1 MTIQIPQGAK
11 TMQLFDMNIDIP
23 EGKTYI
29 DIDDNFLQNKYN
41 QFMQNN
47 QQQNNFN
54 SQEELAL
61 DGKPMSMYQAPQ
73 VSQNEPQEQGVWSKI
88 NKGLEDFNNLIDPKR
103 MISEGLDYL
112 SPRVTSGEEGV
123 RQKIED
129 ATNQISGGLLARN
142 FTSLDNEEQ
151 KEIFQIAYDEI
162 KKLGYEPF
170 LEINNG
176 DYKYIGV
183 DKNGKEVEFTP
194 SFRNTLASTKN
205 ELAFSVAGGY
215 AGSLAKTAGQTIAK
229 KALNYFA
236 PSAIGAGSGAV
247 SDLHSQ
253 SNNTGI
259 EVSHIDYAKR
269 FGSAA
274 AEDALAGAV
283 VGSAIKGIGKTYKSV
298 GDLISSVKTGAQAG
312 KDMIDGM
319 AVKGGNLGNRVIDK
333 ISKTDIPVVGKFTDG
348 GLQNAET
355 IFNNLTKNVEN
366 KKQIDELIAK
376 ENPTYLENGKP
387 TIEILKNIVEQGL
400 NKNNPQFIQDSAK
413 RTSAIL
419 KNISNSLQGVPT
431 TQRREVLLKAAQA
444 YPEIGSFLDDVLKA
458 DKDAS
463 ISFLN
468 MIKGQDEVFK
478 NKTGLNGEFDYKA
491 WQKDNHAYENR
502 INQEYGSAISKLD
515 QLNNG
520 NIVLTSEDL
529 AKLENFK
536 NNNFLEQDVKNNIQS
551 YLDEI
556 KGKEVSAEQIFG
568 LRTAINKQLNT
579 GNKTYNTKQAYGIVK
594 EILDDALIRN
604 ASNKVLAKEILDNAN
619 KNFALKENF
628 KESYLGM
635 MKPQET
641 KEGLTDRLVKGLR
654 NINEDKNLENA
665 FKGMNEQER
674 LANETHVM
682 NSLLEKHRIEGV
694 GYDFKSLAKDLED
707 VNFSSKKIKDAK
719 DVINTYALIYNNN
732 RDLIM
737 TALAS
742 SGKKTNSSI
751 ATTIH
756 GVFDRILIS
765 GIFARLHA
773 LAPFMK
779 SAKEQ
784 ALRNQ
789 ILDAIKLAK
798 TNKEVISN
806 LKNIK
811 IADQEQ
817 SRIFKDALDNYIKV
831 DKEQNKIL
839 KDALIK
845 EGVIKGDNFFM
856 DKADPKDNSLR
867 FIGKN
872 DKEYTINKDVRN
884 EWMKTFNLKNIDD
897 EYIPN
902 IPKEAKIA
910 LKDRE
915 IKLTKGSLLKLIEK
929 DRIKYIPHIK
939 ETLESPQAILK
950 DKDDFIF
957 IKNIDNQTYF
967 TSIGKDY
974 ETHLTIISNSPKKQ
988 NNIRNK
994 IKNAEVVY
1002 YNNARALPTSRASSE
1017 TNQVSFSDK
1026 HSTQAKHKESLEKY
1040 NRNFYLKHYKDF
1052 IDKSENKK
1060 IFFKYNFGDFLD
1072 IKKLEKSLEKYKE
1085 SKPQEIKYKELK
1097 RGYILDDL
1105 LNVDEDVSYAVV
1117 NKDDLKPSLTRSLS
1131 QFRNKHSNSTIS
1143 DIRNSFNE
1151 REHFKE
1157 SSNFD
1162 GIPTITKDGLVIAGN
1177 HRTTAIRDL
1186 KGENLARYI
1195 KQAKRV
1201 YGEDV
1206 FKGFDENKAMIVR
1219 ILDKNDDDTIIRLSK
1234 LSNDGRLSDESE
1246 KLQALGAKYKEKLLK
1261 IENSKIN
1268 TEKELMNFLGSR
1280 DILESKRALLDHLM
1294 PNINDALLSWERRS
1308 GGDTEF
1314 SKILNDNA
1322 LNLLH
1327 LKQALN
1333 KNKVFKD
1340 NGNNF
1345 FSLFK
1350 RAIESINQS
1359 NVYKNNNELYDI
1371 IKKYTEPSLNF
1382 EKEFISSNK
1391 DLQADI
1397 LGFIIK
1403 YNDTLTNPSEAFGNK
1418 IKKAI
1423 EFIYDNDSFSLFNNI
1438 KLSNY
1443 DVLNQMLNINITNSI
1458 KYQELLNKAID
1469 NLSDEK
1475 NIIKKLNE
1483 NIKNKK
1489 SVKQRLD
1496 EKIQDD
1502 KKAREDILKRYD
1514 NFLKENKDN
1523 KLDFLD
1529 KMNLNTIEYNLTRQM
1544 IVNAKE
1550 STNKGVK
1557 KDIPSDLRGKIEKEL
1572 NIQPL
1577 KEFGEN
1583 YTEYYHD
1590 GKGALQKLLIEKQGQ
1605 VAGAFHRKD
1614 LGDIDLVWGEVT
1626 DKIKHKGYG
1635 LAHII
1640 DKHPELDLKLISD
1653 IVDKGKL
1660 NNQNNIRY
1668 RIEYKNYIIG
1678 LSSEYKK
1685 GNKRTFIITAFERY
1699 KG

>member
-1 MTIQIPQGAK
+1 MIIQIPQGAK

-103 MISEGLDYL
+103 MISEGFDYL
-112 SPRVTSGEEGV
+112 SPRVTSGEEGA

-129 ATNQISGGLLARN
+129 ATNQVSGGLLPRI
-142 FTSLDNEEQ
+142 FTSPSNEEQ
-151 KEIFQIAYDEI
+151 KQIFQIAYDEI

-183 DKNGKEVEFTP
+183 DKNGKEVDFTP

-215 AGSLAKTAGQTIAK
+215 AGSLAKTAGQTIGK

-259 EVSHIDYAKR
+259 EASYMDYAKR

-298 GDLISSVKTGAQAG
+298 GDLISSAKTGARAG

-319 AVKGGNLGNRVIDK
+319 AVKGGNLGNRFIDK

-413 RTSAIL
+413 RTSTIL
-419 KNISNSLQGVPT
+419 KNISNSLQGMPT
-431 TQRREVLLKAAQA
+431 THRREVLLKAAQA

-478 NKTGLNGEFDYKA
+478 NKTGLNGEFDVKA
-491 WQKDNHAYENR
+491 WQKDNSSYKKR
-502 INQEYGSAISKLD
+502 INNEYAQAIKSID
-515 QLNNG
+515 ELNNG
-520 NIVLTSEDL
+520 SIRLSKEDL
-529 AKLENFK
+529 AKIEEFK
-536 NNNFLEQDVKNNIQS
+536 NNNFLEQDIKTNIS
-551 YLDEI
+551 SFLEDTI
-556 KGKEVSAEQIFG
+556 DKDLSAEQIFN
-568 LRTAINKQLNT
+568 LRSAINKQLAT
-579 GNKTYNTKQAYGIVK
+579 GNKTYNTKEAYRLVK
-594 EILDDALIRN
+594 DTLDETMIKN
-604 ASNKVLAKEILDNAN
+604 ASDKELAKKILEDAN
-619 KNFALKENF
+619 KNYALKENF
-628 KESYLGM
+628 NNSYLG
-635 MKPQET
+635 KIKDQET
-641 KEGLTDRLVKGLR
+641 PEALAQRIANGAR
-654 NINEDKNLENA
+654 NINEDKDLKRA
-665 FKGMNEQER
+665 FEGMNEVER
-674 LANETHVM
+674 KANEKHAF
-682 NSLLEKHRIEGV
+682 NALLAKHRIEDI
-694 GYDFKSLAKDLED
+694 GYDFKNLAKDMDNVEFVSKDLKYAKEV
-707 VNFSSKKIKDAK
+707 VNVYAKI
-719 DVINTYALIYNNN
+719 YQNNK
-732 RDLIM
+732 DLIM

-751 ATTIH
+751 ATTIQ

-765 GIFARLHA
+765 GVFARIHA
-773 LAPFMK
+773 LVPFMK

-789 ILDAIKLAK
+789 ILDALKLAK

-811 IADQEQ
+811 IADKEQ

-856 DKADPKDNSLR
+856 DKADPSKAKSDYTAKFNVEKWINNVSGILKDEWVVNLKAMAKKHPEMFKNEADVFKVIKEIKDNPTHFFKNYDDEVALIAKPLKDDKVGNIAIKKDS
-867 FIGKN
+867 GKIIH
-872 DKEYTINKDVRN
+872 INKTKGKDLERLNRRN
-884 EWMKTFNLKNIDD
+884 KAMLTGT
-897 EYIPN
+897 PT
-902 IPKEAKIA
+902 PAT
-910 LKDRE
+910 
-915 IKLTKGSLLKLIEK
+915 TKGSTTNVEGDLLQHSFKNSTQTKPKTNLM
-929 DRIKYIPHIK
+929 DDIK
-939 ETLESPQAILK
+939 E
-950 DKDDFIF
+950 
-957 IKNIDNQTYF
+957 
-967 TSIGKDY
+967 
-974 ETHLTIISNSPKKQ
+974 
-988 NNIRNK
+988 
-994 IKNAEVVY
+994 
-1002 YNNARALPTSRASSE
+1002 
-1017 TNQVSFSDK
+1017 
-1026 HSTQAKHKESLEKY
+1026 
-1040 NRNFYLKHYKDF
+1040 
-1052 IDKSENKK
+1052 
-1060 IFFKYNFGDFLD
+1060 
-1072 IKKLEKSLEKYKE
+1072 
-1085 SKPQEIKYKELK
+1085 
-1097 RGYILDDL
+1097 
-1105 LNVDEDVSYAVV
+1105 
-1117 NKDDLKPSLTRSLS
+1117 
-1131 QFRNKHSNSTIS
+1131 
-1143 DIRNSFNE
+1143 
-1151 REHFKE
+1151 
-1157 SSNFD
+1157 
-1162 GIPTITKDGLVIAGN
+1162 
-1177 HRTTAIRDL
+1177 
-1186 KGENLARYI
+1186 
-1195 KQAKRV
+1195 
-1201 YGEDV
+1201 
-1206 FKGFDENKAMIVR
+1206 
-1219 ILDKNDDDTIIRLSK
+1219 
-1234 LSNDGRLSDESE
+1234 
-1246 KLQALGAKYKEKLLK
+1246 
-1261 IENSKIN
+1261 
-1268 TEKELMNFLGSR
+1268 
-1280 DILESKRALLDHLM
+1280 
-1294 PNINDALLSWERRS
+1294 
-1308 GGDTEF
+1308 
-1314 SKILNDNA
+1314 
-1322 LNLLH
+1322 
-1327 LKQALN
+1327 
-1333 KNKVFKD
+1333 
-1340 NGNNF
+1340 
-1345 FSLFK
+1345 
-1350 RAIESINQS
+1350 
-1359 NVYKNNNELYDI
+1359 
-1371 IKKYTEPSLNF
+1371 
-1382 EKEFISSNK
+1382 
-1391 DLQADI
+1391 
-1397 LGFIIK
+1397 
-1403 YNDTLTNPSEAFGNK
+1403 
-1418 IKKAI
+1418 
-1423 EFIYDNDSFSLFNNI
+1423 NI
-1438 KLSNY
+1438 KAKE
-1443 DVLNQMLNINITNSI
+1443 V
-1458 KYQELLNKAID
+1458 
-1469 NLSDEK
+1469 EK
-1475 NIIKKLNE
+1475 
-1483 NIKNKK
+1483 KNKK
-1489 SVKQRLD
+1489 SVKQKLD

-1550 STNKGVK
+1550 STSKGVK

-1614 LGDIDLVWGEVT
+1614 LGDIDLVWG
-1626 DKIKHKGYG
+1626 DG
-1635 LAHII
+1635 
-1640 DKHPELDLKLISD
+1640 
-1653 IVDKGKL
+1653 
-1660 NNQNNIRY
+1660 NF
-1668 RIEYKNYIIG
+1668 G
-1678 LSSEYKK
+1678 LSHIVNRREEDFIKQGLNKIEAKNKALNFIKEIENIINNGNVKK
-1685 GNKRTFIITAFERY
+1685 GNNRAFIDVKNSRVMVALDYKGKDKKWIITAYNFY
-1699 KG
+1699 

>member
-112 SPRVTSGEEGV
+112 SPKVTSGEEGA

-151 KEIFQIAYDEI
+151 KQIFQIAYDEI

-183 DKNGKEVEFTP
+183 DKNGKEVDFTP

-259 EVSHIDYAKR
+259 EASYMDYAKR

-333 ISKTDIPVVGKFTDG
+333 ITQKDIPMIGKFTDG

-419 KNISNSLQGVPT
+419 KNISNTLQGVPT
-431 TQRREVLLKAAQA
+431 TQRREILLKSAQA

-468 MIKGQDEVFK
+468 IIKEQDEVFK
-478 NKTGLNGEFDYKA
+478 NKIGLNGEFDYKA

-515 QLNNG
+515 ELNNG

-551 YLDEI
+551 YLNEI

-742 SGKKTNSSI
+742 SGRKTNSSM

-765 GIFARLHA
+765 GVFARLHA
-773 LAPFMK
+773 LAPLMK

-789 ILDAIKLAK
+789 ILDALKLAK

-856 DKADPKDNSLR
+856 DKADPSKAKSDLNVKISVSPNVRNLAKLTNDEIIADLEYLANKHNEMFKKPSDVFKLIKEIKENPTFFYKNNRMDIALIAKRLNDNKLGKLGVNKDTGEVRHITKSRNADKENER
-867 FIGKN
+867 IIKRDGKN
-872 DKEYTINKDVRN
+872 PLV
-884 EWMKTFNLKNIDD
+884 
-897 EYIPN
+897 
-902 IPKEAKIA
+902 
-910 LKDRE
+910 
-915 IKLTKGSLLKLIEK
+915 
-929 DRIKYIPHIK
+929 
-939 ETLESPQAILK
+939 ESPYSTQPVLSK
-950 DKDDFIF
+950 DAEPTANGANALSK
-957 IKNIDNQTYF
+957 
-967 TSIGKDY
+967 G
-974 ETHLTIISNSPKKQ
+974 
-988 NNIRNK
+988 NNPN
-994 IKNAEVVY
+994 
-1002 YNNARALPTSRASSE
+1002 
-1017 TNQVSFSDK
+1017 
-1026 HSTQAKHKESLEKY
+1026 STQAKP
-1040 NRNFYLKHYKDF
+1040 
-1052 IDKSENKK
+1052 KK
-1060 IFFKYNFGDFLD
+1060 NLMED
-1072 IKKLEKSLEKYKE
+1072 IK
-1085 SKPQEIKYKELK
+1085 
-1097 RGYILDDL
+1097 
-1105 LNVDEDVSYAVV
+1105 
-1117 NKDDLKPSLTRSLS
+1117 
-1131 QFRNKHSNSTIS
+1131 
-1143 DIRNSFNE
+1143 
-1151 REHFKE
+1151 
-1157 SSNFD
+1157 
-1162 GIPTITKDGLVIAGN
+1162 
-1177 HRTTAIRDL
+1177 
-1186 KGENLARYI
+1186 
-1195 KQAKRV
+1195 
-1201 YGEDV
+1201 
-1206 FKGFDENKAMIVR
+1206 
-1219 ILDKNDDDTIIRLSK
+1219 
-1234 LSNDGRLSDESE
+1234 
-1246 KLQALGAKYKEKLLK
+1246 
-1261 IENSKIN
+1261 
-1268 TEKELMNFLGSR
+1268 
-1280 DILESKRALLDHLM
+1280 
-1294 PNINDALLSWERRS
+1294 
-1308 GGDTEF
+1308 
-1314 SKILNDNA
+1314 
-1322 LNLLH
+1322 
-1327 LKQALN
+1327 
-1333 KNKVFKD
+1333 
-1340 NGNNF
+1340 
-1345 FSLFK
+1345 
-1350 RAIESINQS
+1350 
-1359 NVYKNNNELYDI
+1359 
-1371 IKKYTEPSLNF
+1371 
-1382 EKEFISSNK
+1382 
-1391 DLQADI
+1391 
-1397 LGFIIK
+1397 
-1403 YNDTLTNPSEAFGNK
+1403 
-1418 IKKAI
+1418 
-1423 EFIYDNDSFSLFNNI
+1423 
-1438 KLSNY
+1438 
-1443 DVLNQMLNINITNSI
+1443 
-1458 KYQELLNKAID
+1458 
-1469 NLSDEK
+1469 
-1475 NIIKKLNE
+1475 E
-1483 NIKNKK
+1483 NIEAKEVEKKNKK
-1489 SVKQRLD
+1489 SVKQKLD
-1496 EKIQDD
+1496 EKIQND
-1502 KKAREDILKRYD
+1502 KKASEDILKRYD
-1514 NFLKENKDN
+1514 NFLKENKDYN
-1523 KLDFLD
+1523 FDFLD

-1583 YTEYYHD
+1583 YAEYYHD

-1614 LGDIDLVWGEVT
+1614 LGDIDLVWGEVI

-1678 LSSEYKK
+1678 LSSEYK

>member
-103 MISEGLDYL
+103 MISEGFDYL
-112 SPRVTSGEEGV
+112 SPRVTSGEEGA

-129 ATNQISGGLLARN
+129 ATNQVSGGLLPRI
-142 FTSLDNEEQ
+142 FTSPSNEEQ
-151 KEIFQIAYDEI
+151 KQIFQIAYDEI

-183 DKNGKEVEFTP
+183 DKNGKEVDFTP

-215 AGSLAKTAGQTIAK
+215 AGSLAKTAGQTIGK

-259 EVSHIDYAKR
+259 EASYMDYAKR

-298 GDLISSVKTGAQAG
+298 GDLISSAKTGARAG

-333 ISKTDIPVVGKFTDG
+333 ITQKDIPMIGKFTDG

-413 RTSAIL
+413 RTSTIL
-419 KNISNSLQGVPT
+419 KNISNSLQGMPT
-431 TQRREVLLKAAQA
+431 THRREVLLKAAQA

-502 INQEYGSAISKLD
+502 IKQEYGSAISKLD
-515 QLNNG
+515 ELNNG
-520 NIVLTSEDL
+520 KIVLTSEDL

-556 KGKEVSAEQIFG
+556 KGKEVSVEQIFG

-604 ASNKVLAKEILDNAN
+604 ASDKVLAKEILDNAN

-628 KESYLGM
+628 KESYLGI
-635 MKPQET
+635 MKSQET

-674 LANETHVM
+674 LANETHAM

-719 DVINTYALIYNNN
+719 DVINAYALIYNNN

-742 SGKKTNSSI
+742 SGKKTNSSM
-751 ATTIH
+751 ATTIQ

-773 LAPFMK
+773 LAPFLK

-872 DKEYTINKDVRN
+872 GKEYTINKDVRN

-1550 STNKGVK
+1550 STSKGVK

-1678 LSSEYKK
+1678 LSSEYK

>member
-151 KEIFQIAYDEI
+151 KQIFQIAYDEI

-183 DKNGKEVEFTP
+183 DKNGKEVDFTP

-236 PSAIGAGSGAV
+236 PSAIGAGSGAMA
-247 SDLHSQ
+247 DLHSQ

-1678 LSSEYKK
+1678 LSSEYK

>member
-1 MTIQIPQGAK
+1 
-11 TMQLFDMNIDIP
+11 MNIREFLLEKPQENNIISFLQDGASQSENQNTSEYLSNLKNEVINDFYKNKDKYAKEYEKYNFKDQNLTNP
-23 EGKTYI
+23 MGNISEYKRDLYDYNKNPSMNADDLSNYI
-29 DIDDNFLQNKYN
+29 LDKQSKFNASKPIFADDNEVVRKSN
-41 QFMQNN
+41 QFMRDLGD
-47 QQQNNFN
+47 
-54 SQEELAL
+54 ELQKSGRGRL
-61 DGKPMSMYQAPQ
+61 LQDDDGSYWVQ
-73 VSQNEPQEQGVWSKI
+73 
-88 NKGLEDFNNLIDPKR
+88 D
-103 MISEGLDYL
+103 
-112 SPRVTSGEEGV
+112 
-123 RQKIED
+123 
-129 ATNQISGGLLARN
+129 
-142 FTSLDNEEQ
+142 
-151 KEIFQIAYDEI
+151 
-162 KKLGYEPF
+162 
-170 LEINNG
+170 NNG
-176 DYKYIGV
+176 NYSKVQGSTMGDLYRGLRDNGASMALGTAGAIGGTMLGGGV
-183 DKNGKEVEFTP
+183 GM
-194 SFRNTLASTKN
+194 
-205 ELAFSVAGGY
+205 VAGG
-215 AGSLAKTAGQTIAK
+215 ALGASL
-229 KALNYFA
+229 
-236 PSAIGAGSGAV
+236 GAGYDYYGNTKDTNQDMNLKEALMLMGENAGLSLIGDAAFAGVVKGARA
-247 SDLHSQ
+247 LK
-253 SNNTGI
+253 NT
-259 EVSHIDYAKR
+259 YNMA
-269 FGSAA
+269 
-274 AEDALAGAV
+274 
-283 VGSAIKGIGKTYKSV
+283 
-298 GDLISSVKTGAQAG
+298 KTGAQAG

-419 KNISNSLQGVPT
+419 KNISNSLQGMPT
-431 TQRREVLLKAAQA
+431 THRREVLLKAAQA

-502 INQEYGSAISKLD
+502 IKQEYGSAISKLD
-515 QLNNG
+515 ELNNG
-520 NIVLTSEDL
+520 KIVLTSEDL

-604 ASNKVLAKEILDNAN
+604 ASDKVLAKEILDNAN

-628 KESYLGM
+628 KESYLGI
-635 MKPQET
+635 MKSQET
-641 KEGLTDRLVKGLR
+641 KEGLADRLVKGLR

-674 LANETHVM
+674 LANETHAM

-719 DVINTYALIYNNN
+719 DVINAYALIYNNN

-742 SGKKTNSSI
+742 SGKKTNSSM
-751 ATTIH
+751 ATTIQ

-773 LAPFMK
+773 LAPFVK

-872 DKEYTINKDVRN
+872 GKEYTINKDVRN

-1294 PNINDALLSWERRS
+1294 PNIHDALLSWERRS

-1550 STNKGVK
+1550 STSKGVK

-1678 LSSEYKK
+1678 LSSEYK

>member
-1 MTIQIPQGAK
+1 
-11 TMQLFDMNIDIP
+11 MNIREFLLEKPQENNIISFLQDGASQSENQNTNEYLASLKNEVINDFYKNKDKYAKEYEKYNFKDQNLTNP
-23 EGKTYI
+23 MGNISEYKRDLYDYNKNPSMNADDLSNYI
-29 DIDDNFLQNKYN
+29 LDKQSKFNASKPIFTDDNEVARKNN
-41 QFMQNN
+41 QFMRDLGD
-47 QQQNNFN
+47 
-54 SQEELAL
+54 ELQKSGRGRL
-61 DGKPMSMYQAPQ
+61 LQDDDGSYWVQ
-73 VSQNEPQEQGVWSKI
+73 
-88 NKGLEDFNNLIDPKR
+88 D
-103 MISEGLDYL
+103 
-112 SPRVTSGEEGV
+112 
-123 RQKIED
+123 
-129 ATNQISGGLLARN
+129 
-142 FTSLDNEEQ
+142 
-151 KEIFQIAYDEI
+151 
-162 KKLGYEPF
+162 
-170 LEINNG
+170 NNG
-176 DYKYIGV
+176 NYSKVQGSTMGDLYRGLRDNGASMALGTAGAIGGTMLGGGV
-183 DKNGKEVEFTP
+183 GM
-194 SFRNTLASTKN
+194 
-205 ELAFSVAGGY
+205 VAGGALGASLGARY
-215 AGSLAKTAGQTIAK
+215 DYYGNTKDTNQDMNLKEALMLMGENAGLSLIGDAAFAGVAKGAR
-229 KALNYFA
+229 ALK
-236 PSAIGAGSGAV
+236 
-247 SDLHSQ
+247 
-253 SNNTGI
+253 NT
-259 EVSHIDYAKR
+259 YNMA
-269 FGSAA
+269 
-274 AEDALAGAV
+274 
-283 VGSAIKGIGKTYKSV
+283 
-298 GDLISSVKTGAQAG
+298 KTGAQAG

-333 ISKTDIPVVGKFTDG
+333 ITQKDIPMIGKFTDG

-515 QLNNG
+515 ELNNG
-520 NIVLTSEDL
+520 KIVLTSEDL

-536 NNNFLEQDVKNNIQS
+536 NNNFLDQDVKNNIQS

-568 LRTAINKQLNT
+568 LRTAINKQLST

-604 ASNKVLAKEILDNAN
+604 TSDKVLAKEILDNAN

-742 SGKKTNSSI
+742 SGKKTNSSM
-751 ATTIH
+751 ATTIQ

-773 LAPFMK
+773 LAPFVK

-789 ILDAIKLAK
+789 ILDALKLAK

-811 IADQEQ
+811 IADKEQ

-856 DKADPKDNSLR
+856 DKADPSKAKSDLNVKISVSPNVRNLAKLTNDEIIADLEYLANKHNEMFKKPSDVFKLIKEIKENPTFFYKNNRMDIALIAKRLNDNKLGKLGVNKDTGEVRHVTKVKEKDLTRLEKVSKKNTKENVGIIQTFIQPGSKNDNSLN
-867 FIGKN
+867 GLPNNPNSTQTKPKKN
-872 DKEYTINKDVRN
+872 LMDDIKDNIKNKE
-884 EWMKTFNLKNIDD
+884 
-897 EYIPN
+897 
-902 IPKEAKIA
+902 
-910 LKDRE
+910 
-915 IKLTKGSLLKLIEK
+915 IEK
-929 DRIKYIPHIK
+929 
-939 ETLESPQAILK
+939 
-950 DKDDFIF
+950 
-957 IKNIDNQTYF
+957 
-967 TSIGKDY
+967 
-974 ETHLTIISNSPKKQ
+974 
-988 NNIRNK
+988 
-994 IKNAEVVY
+994 
-1002 YNNARALPTSRASSE
+1002 
-1017 TNQVSFSDK
+1017 
-1026 HSTQAKHKESLEKY
+1026 
-1040 NRNFYLKHYKDF
+1040 
-1052 IDKSENKK
+1052 
-1060 IFFKYNFGDFLD
+1060 
-1072 IKKLEKSLEKYKE
+1072 
-1085 SKPQEIKYKELK
+1085 
-1097 RGYILDDL
+1097 
-1105 LNVDEDVSYAVV
+1105 
-1117 NKDDLKPSLTRSLS
+1117 
-1131 QFRNKHSNSTIS
+1131 
-1143 DIRNSFNE
+1143 
-1151 REHFKE
+1151 
-1157 SSNFD
+1157 
-1162 GIPTITKDGLVIAGN
+1162 
-1177 HRTTAIRDL
+1177 
-1186 KGENLARYI
+1186 
-1195 KQAKRV
+1195 
-1201 YGEDV
+1201 
-1206 FKGFDENKAMIVR
+1206 
-1219 ILDKNDDDTIIRLSK
+1219 
-1234 LSNDGRLSDESE
+1234 
-1246 KLQALGAKYKEKLLK
+1246 
-1261 IENSKIN
+1261 
-1268 TEKELMNFLGSR
+1268 
-1280 DILESKRALLDHLM
+1280 
-1294 PNINDALLSWERRS
+1294 
-1308 GGDTEF
+1308 
-1314 SKILNDNA
+1314 
-1322 LNLLH
+1322 
-1327 LKQALN
+1327 
-1333 KNKVFKD
+1333 
-1340 NGNNF
+1340 
-1345 FSLFK
+1345 
-1350 RAIESINQS
+1350 
-1359 NVYKNNNELYDI
+1359 
-1371 IKKYTEPSLNF
+1371 
-1382 EKEFISSNK
+1382 
-1391 DLQADI
+1391 
-1397 LGFIIK
+1397 
-1403 YNDTLTNPSEAFGNK
+1403 
-1418 IKKAI
+1418 
-1423 EFIYDNDSFSLFNNI
+1423 
-1438 KLSNY
+1438 
-1443 DVLNQMLNINITNSI
+1443 
-1458 KYQELLNKAID
+1458 
-1469 NLSDEK
+1469 
-1475 NIIKKLNE
+1475 
-1483 NIKNKK
+1483 KNKK

-1496 EKIQDD
+1496 EKIQND
-1502 KKAREDILKRYD
+1502 KKASEDILKRYD
-1514 NFLKENKDN
+1514 NFLKENKDYS
-1523 KLDFLD
+1523 LDVMGNLD
-1529 KMNLNTIEYNLTRQM
+1529 VVTREF
-1544 IVNAKE
+1544 ILNAKKK
-1550 STNKGVK
+1550 THKGK
-1557 KDIPSDLRGKIEKEL
+1557 KADIPDLMRSKIENEL
-1572 NIQPL
+1572 NIKPL
-1577 KEFGEN
+1577 KEFGKN
-1583 YTEYYHD
+1583 YAEYYHD

-1678 LSSEYKK
+1678 LSSEYK

>member
-1 MTIQIPQGAK
+1 
-11 TMQLFDMNIDIP
+11 MNIREFLLEKPQENNIISFLQDGASQSENQNTSEYLSNLKHEVINDFYKNKDKYAKEYEKYNFKDQNLTNP
-23 EGKTYI
+23 MGSISEYKRDLYDYNKNPSMNADDLSNYI
-29 DIDDNFLQNKYN
+29 LDKQSKFNASKPIFADDNEVVRKSN
-41 QFMQNN
+41 QFMRDLGD
-47 QQQNNFN
+47 
-54 SQEELAL
+54 ELQKSGRGRL
-61 DGKPMSMYQAPQ
+61 LQDDDGSYWVQ
-73 VSQNEPQEQGVWSKI
+73 
-88 NKGLEDFNNLIDPKR
+88 D
-103 MISEGLDYL
+103 
-112 SPRVTSGEEGV
+112 
-123 RQKIED
+123 
-129 ATNQISGGLLARN
+129 
-142 FTSLDNEEQ
+142 
-151 KEIFQIAYDEI
+151 
-162 KKLGYEPF
+162 
-170 LEINNG
+170 NNG
-176 DYKYIGV
+176 NYSKVQGSTMGDLYRGLRDNGASMALGTAGAIGGTMLGGGV
-183 DKNGKEVEFTP
+183 GM
-194 SFRNTLASTKN
+194 
-205 ELAFSVAGGY
+205 VAGG
-215 AGSLAKTAGQTIAK
+215 ALGASL
-229 KALNYFA
+229 
-236 PSAIGAGSGAV
+236 GAGYDYYGNTKDTNQDMNLKEALMLMGENAGLSLIGDAVFAGVAKGARA
-247 SDLHSQ
+247 LK
-253 SNNTGI
+253 NT
-259 EVSHIDYAKR
+259 YNMA
-269 FGSAA
+269 
-274 AEDALAGAV
+274 
-283 VGSAIKGIGKTYKSV
+283 
-298 GDLISSVKTGAQAG
+298 KTGAQAG

-319 AVKGGNLGNRVIDK
+319 AVKGGNLKENIGDKLRKISPSILNDLASQGSETSKAYARELIESGNRNYDDILQKSRAMPLEVNQGNALVDRVASKIKDFSNTAK
-333 ISKTDIPVVGKFTDG
+333 NGFVKNTADSVTNSLNNISKNIGSKEAALNQQDLINLSFMNDDLANMARNVLANDPKMANKVANSLH
-348 GLQNAET
+348 LQ
-355 IFNNLTKNVEN
+355 
-366 KKQIDELIAK
+366 DE
-376 ENPTYLENGKP
+376 
-387 TIEILKNIVEQGL
+387 
-400 NKNNPQFIQDSAK
+400 
-413 RTSAIL
+413 AIL
-419 KNISNSLQGVPT
+419 KELNLNNAS
-431 TQRREVLLKAAQA
+431 
-444 YPEIGSFLDDVLKA
+444 KA
-458 DKDAS
+458 DELYALRDARS
-463 ISFLN
+463 KRAYNEFGKGLEDLDRLN
-468 MIKGQDEVFK
+468 P
-478 NKTGLNGEFDYKA
+478 NGVKVDK
-491 WQKDNHAYENR
+491 Q
-502 INQEYGSAISKLD
+502 AID
-515 QLNNG
+515 D
-520 NIVLTSEDL
+520 IVLNSSVYSENTPAIIKNFIHE
-529 AKLENFK
+529 AKSG
-536 NNNFLEQDVKNNIQS
+536 I
-551 YLDEI
+551 LD
-556 KGKEVSAEQIFG
+556 GKS
-568 LRTAINKQLNT
+568 
-579 GNKTYNTKQAYGIVK
+579 VK
-594 EILDDALIRN
+594 EIYDRIDAIG
-604 ASNKVLAKEILDNAN
+604 NKIKESSSYNYKDFLNSLKDAFLENIVKSADNPQEAKEILTKIRKDYADFKVYDKSKLGKKLEGSEKEISKDIDKILNETNPKKNYEAITKGLNDDEIKVLDNQIITRVLEKNKINIGDAN
-619 KNFALKENF
+619 NPKFAVNYKAVMDNFENF
-628 KESYLGM
+628 KPKSQSGQEKIEVLKTIGDLRANFETVIDGILNSKAKELGHGISTNFIERAKTM
-635 MKPQET
+635 FVNNF
-641 KEGLTDRLVKGLR
+641 TDYIAFYFMRLWEVSKRAGTR
-654 NINEDKNLENA
+654 IQMRRGFSNINNL
-665 FKGMNEQER
+665 
-674 LANETHVM
+674 
-682 NSLLEKHRIEGV
+682 
-694 GYDFKSLAKDLED
+694 KD
-707 VNFSSKKIKDAK
+707 
-719 DVINTYALIYNNN
+719 
-732 RDLIM
+732 
-737 TALAS
+737 
-742 SGKKTNSSI
+742 
-751 ATTIH
+751 
-756 GVFDRILIS
+756 FDR
-765 GIFARLHA
+765 
-773 LAPFMK
+773 
-779 SAKEQ
+779 SAKEF
-784 ALRNQ
+784 
-789 ILDAIKLAK
+789 IESIKDK
-798 TNKEVISN
+798 TLKEE
-806 LKNIK
+806 
-811 IADQEQ
+811 AQEARKEFN
-817 SRIFKDALDNYIKV
+817 SKVKDL
-831 DKEQNKIL
+831 
-839 KDALIK
+839 
-845 EGVIKGDNFFM
+845 IKGDNFFM

-867 FIGKN
+867 FIGK
-872 DKEYTINKDVRN
+872 DGKEYTINKDVRN

-902 IPKEAKIA
+902 IPKEVKRA

-1026 HSTQAKHKESLEKY
+1026 HFTQAKPKESLEKY

-1060 IFFKYNFGDFLD
+1060 IFFKSNFGDFLD

-1382 EKEFISSNK
+1382 EKEFISSDK

-1502 KKAREDILKRYD
+1502 KKAREER
-1514 NFLKENKDN
+1514 
-1523 KLDFLD
+1523 
-1529 KMNLNTIEYNLTRQM
+1529 
-1544 IVNAKE
+1544 
-1550 STNKGVK
+1550 
-1557 KDIPSDLRGKIEKEL
+1557 IEK
-1572 NIQPL
+1572 IKQVITR
-1577 KEFGEN
+1577 KE
-1583 YTEYYHD
+1583 
-1590 GKGALQKLLIEKQGQ
+1590 
-1605 VAGAFHRKD
+1605 R
-1614 LGDIDLVWGEVT
+1614 
-1626 DKIKHKGYG
+1626 
-1635 LAHII
+1635 I
-1640 DKHPELDLKLISD
+1640 DK
-1653 IVDKGKL
+1653 VADKKIAGK
-1660 NNQNNIRY
+1660 
-1668 RIEYKNYIIG
+1668 
-1678 LSSEYKK
+1678 
-1685 GNKRTFIITAFERY
+1685 
-1699 KG
+1699 

>member
-1 MTIQIPQGAK
+1 
-11 TMQLFDMNIDIP
+11 MNIREFLLEKPQENNIISFLQDGASQSENQNTNEYLASLKNEVINDFYKNKDKYAKEYEKYNFKDQNLTNP
-23 EGKTYI
+23 MGNISEYKRDLYDYNKNPSMNADDLSNYI
-29 DIDDNFLQNKYN
+29 LDKQSKFNASKPIFTDDNEVARKNN
-41 QFMQNN
+41 QFMRDLGDELQKSGRGRLLQDDDGSYWVQDNN
-47 QQQNNFN
+47 GNYSKVQGSTMGDLYRGLRDNGA
-54 SQEELAL
+54 SMAL
-61 DGKPMSMYQAPQ
+61 GTAGAIGGTMLGG
-73 VSQNEPQEQGVWSKI
+73 GV
-88 NKGLEDFNNLIDPKR
+88 G
-103 MISEGLDYL
+103 MIAGGALGASLGAGYDYYGN
-112 SPRVTSGEEGV
+112 T
-123 RQKIED
+123 KD
-129 ATNQISGGLLARN
+129 TNQDMNLKEALMLMGENAGLSLIGDAAFAGVAKGARA
-142 FTSLDNEEQ
+142 L
-151 KEIFQIAYDEI
+151 
-162 KKLGYEPF
+162 
-170 LEINNG
+170 
-176 DYKYIGV
+176 
-183 DKNGKEVEFTP
+183 KN
-194 SFRNTLASTKN
+194 
-205 ELAFSVAGGY
+205 
-215 AGSLAKTAGQTIAK
+215 
-229 KALNYFA
+229 
-236 PSAIGAGSGAV
+236 
-247 SDLHSQ
+247 
-253 SNNTGI
+253 
-259 EVSHIDYAKR
+259 
-269 FGSAA
+269 
-274 AEDALAGAV
+274 
-283 VGSAIKGIGKTYKSV
+283 TYNMA
-298 GDLISSVKTGAQAG
+298 KTGAQAG

-419 KNISNSLQGVPT
+419 KNISNSLQGMPT

-515 QLNNG
+515 ELNNG
-520 NIVLTSEDL
+520 KIVLTSEDL

-536 NNNFLEQDVKNNIQS
+536 NNNFLDQDVKNNIQS

-579 GNKTYNTKQAYGIVK
+579 GNKTYNTKQAYRIAK

-604 ASNKVLAKEILDNAN
+604 ASDKVLAKEVLDNAN

-641 KEGLTDRLVKGLR
+641 KEGLADRLVKGLR

-682 NSLLEKHRIEGV
+682 NALLEKHRIEGV

-707 VNFSSKKIKDAK
+707 VEFSSKKIKDAK

-742 SGKKTNSSI
+742 SGKKTNSSM
-751 ATTIH
+751 ATTIQ

-773 LAPFMK
+773 LAPFFK

-789 ILDAIKLAK
+789 ILDALKLAK

-872 DKEYTINKDVRN
+872 GKEYTINKDVRN

-988 NNIRNK
+988 NNIKNK
-994 IKNAEVVY
+994 MKNAEVVY

-1017 TNQVSFSDK
+1017 TKQVSFSNEN
-1026 HSTQAKHKESLEKY
+1026 STQTKPKTNLM
-1040 NRNFYLKHYKDF
+1040 D
-1052 IDKSENKK
+1052 
-1060 IFFKYNFGDFLD
+1060 D
-1072 IKKLEKSLEKYKE
+1072 IK
-1085 SKPQEIKYKELK
+1085 
-1097 RGYILDDL
+1097 D
-1105 LNVDEDVSYAVV
+1105 
-1117 NKDDLKPSLTRSLS
+1117 
-1131 QFRNKHSNSTIS
+1131 
-1143 DIRNSFNE
+1143 
-1151 REHFKE
+1151 
-1157 SSNFD
+1157 
-1162 GIPTITKDGLVIAGN
+1162 
-1177 HRTTAIRDL
+1177 
-1186 KGENLARYI
+1186 
-1195 KQAKRV
+1195 
-1201 YGEDV
+1201 
-1206 FKGFDENKAMIVR
+1206 
-1219 ILDKNDDDTIIRLSK
+1219 
-1234 LSNDGRLSDESE
+1234 
-1246 KLQALGAKYKEKLLK
+1246 
-1261 IENSKIN
+1261 
-1268 TEKELMNFLGSR
+1268 
-1280 DILESKRALLDHLM
+1280 
-1294 PNINDALLSWERRS
+1294 NI
-1308 GGDTEF
+1308 
-1314 SKILNDNA
+1314 
-1322 LNLLH
+1322 
-1327 LKQALN
+1327 
-1333 KNKVFKD
+1333 KNKEV
-1340 NGNNF
+1340 
-1345 FSLFK
+1345 
-1350 RAIESINQS
+1350 
-1359 NVYKNNNELYDI
+1359 
-1371 IKKYTEPSLNF
+1371 KK
-1382 EKEFISSNK
+1382 
-1391 DLQADI
+1391 
-1397 LGFIIK
+1397 
-1403 YNDTLTNPSEAFGNK
+1403 
-1418 IKKAI
+1418 
-1423 EFIYDNDSFSLFNNI
+1423 
-1438 KLSNY
+1438 
-1443 DVLNQMLNINITNSI
+1443 
-1458 KYQELLNKAID
+1458 
-1469 NLSDEK
+1469 
-1475 NIIKKLNE
+1475 
-1483 NIKNKK
+1483 KNKK
-1489 SVKQRLD
+1489 SVKQSLD
-1496 EKIQDD
+1496 EKIQND
-1502 KKAREDILKRYD
+1502 KKASEDILKRYD
-1514 NFLKENKDN
+1514 NFLKENKDYN
-1523 KLDFLD
+1523 LDFLD
-1529 KMNLNTIEYNLTRQM
+1529 KMNLNTVEYNLTRQM
-1544 IVNAKE
+1544 IINAKE

-1557 KDIPSDLRGKIEKEL
+1557 KDIPSALRGKIEQEL

-1583 YTEYYHD
+1583 YVEYYHD

-1614 LGDIDLVWGEVT
+1614 LGDIDLVWG
-1626 DKIKHKGYG
+1626 DG
-1635 LAHII
+1635 
-1640 DKHPELDLKLISD
+1640 
-1653 IVDKGKL
+1653 
-1660 NNQNNIRY
+1660 NF
-1668 RIEYKNYIIG
+1668 G
-1678 LSSEYKK
+1678 LSHIVNRREEDFIKQGLNKIEAKNKALNFIKEIENIINNGNVKK
-1685 GNKRTFIITAFERY
+1685 GNNRAFIDIKNSRVMVALDYKGKDKKWIITAYNFY
-1699 KG
+1699 

>member
-103 MISEGLDYL
+103 MISEGFDYL
-112 SPRVTSGEEGV
+112 SPRVTSGEEGA

-129 ATNQISGGLLARN
+129 ATNQVSGGLLPRI
-142 FTSLDNEEQ
+142 FTSPSNEEQ
-151 KEIFQIAYDEI
+151 KQIFQIAYDEI

-183 DKNGKEVEFTP
+183 DKNGKEVDFTP

-215 AGSLAKTAGQTIAK
+215 AGSLAKTAGQTIGK

-259 EVSHIDYAKR
+259 EASYMDYAKR

-298 GDLISSVKTGAQAG
+298 GDLISSAKTGARAG

-319 AVKGGNLGNRVIDK
+319 AVKGGNLGNRFIDK

-376 ENPTYLENGKP
+376 ENPIYLENGKP
-387 TIEILKNIVEQGL
+387 TIEAIRSMVEQGL
-400 NKNNPQFIQDSAK
+400 NQNNPQFIQDSAK

-419 KNISNSLQGVPT
+419 KNISNALQGVPT
-431 TQRREVLLKAAQA
+431 TQRREILLKSAQA

-468 MIKGQDEVFK
+468 IIKEQDEIFK

-491 WQKDNHAYENR
+491 WQKDNHTYENR
-502 INQEYGSAISKLD
+502 INREYGDAIGKLD
-515 QLNNG
+515 ELNNG
-520 NIVLTSEDL
+520 KIVLTNEDL
-529 AKLENFK
+529 AKLEKFK

-604 ASNKVLAKEILDNAN
+604 ASDKTLAKEILDNAN

-665 FKGMNEQER
+665 FKGMNKQER
-674 LANETHVM
+674 LANETHTM
-682 NSLLEKHRIEGV
+682 NALLEKHRIEDI

-707 VNFSSKKIKDAK
+707 VEFSSQKLKDVK
-719 DVINTYALIYNNN
+719 GVINTYALIYNNN

-751 ATTIH
+751 ATTIQ

-765 GIFARLHA
+765 GIFARIHA
-773 LAPFMK
+773 LAPFLK

-811 IADQEQ
+811 IADKEQ

-856 DKADPKDNSLR
+856 DKADPSKAKSDLNAKISVSPNVRNLAKLTNDEIIADLEYLANKHNEMFKKPSDVFKLIKEIKENPTFFYKNNRMDIALIAKRLNDNKLGKLGVNKDTGEVRHITKVKEKDLARLEKVSKKNTKENVGIIQTFIQPGSKNENSLN
-867 FIGKN
+867 G
-872 DKEYTINKDVRN
+872 
-884 EWMKTFNLKNIDD
+884 L
-897 EYIPN
+897 PN
-902 IPKEAKIA
+902 I
-910 LKDRE
+910 
-915 IKLTKGSLLKLIEK
+915 
-929 DRIKYIPHIK
+929 
-939 ETLESPQAILK
+939 
-950 DKDDFIF
+950 
-957 IKNIDNQTYF
+957 
-967 TSIGKDY
+967 
-974 ETHLTIISNSPKKQ
+974 SN
-988 NNIRNK
+988 
-994 IKNAEVVY
+994 
-1002 YNNARALPTSRASSE
+1002 
-1017 TNQVSFSDK
+1017 
-1026 HSTQAKHKESLEKY
+1026 STQAKP
-1040 NRNFYLKHYKDF
+1040 
-1052 IDKSENKK
+1052 KK
-1060 IFFKYNFGDFLD
+1060 NLMED
-1072 IKKLEKSLEKYKE
+1072 IK
-1085 SKPQEIKYKELK
+1085 
-1097 RGYILDDL
+1097 
-1105 LNVDEDVSYAVV
+1105 
-1117 NKDDLKPSLTRSLS
+1117 
-1131 QFRNKHSNSTIS
+1131 
-1143 DIRNSFNE
+1143 
-1151 REHFKE
+1151 
-1157 SSNFD
+1157 
-1162 GIPTITKDGLVIAGN
+1162 
-1177 HRTTAIRDL
+1177 
-1186 KGENLARYI
+1186 
-1195 KQAKRV
+1195 
-1201 YGEDV
+1201 
-1206 FKGFDENKAMIVR
+1206 
-1219 ILDKNDDDTIIRLSK
+1219 
-1234 LSNDGRLSDESE
+1234 
-1246 KLQALGAKYKEKLLK
+1246 
-1261 IENSKIN
+1261 
-1268 TEKELMNFLGSR
+1268 
-1280 DILESKRALLDHLM
+1280 
-1294 PNINDALLSWERRS
+1294 
-1308 GGDTEF
+1308 
-1314 SKILNDNA
+1314 
-1322 LNLLH
+1322 
-1327 LKQALN
+1327 
-1333 KNKVFKD
+1333 
-1340 NGNNF
+1340 
-1345 FSLFK
+1345 
-1350 RAIESINQS
+1350 
-1359 NVYKNNNELYDI
+1359 
-1371 IKKYTEPSLNF
+1371 
-1382 EKEFISSNK
+1382 
-1391 DLQADI
+1391 
-1397 LGFIIK
+1397 
-1403 YNDTLTNPSEAFGNK
+1403 
-1418 IKKAI
+1418 
-1423 EFIYDNDSFSLFNNI
+1423 
-1438 KLSNY
+1438 
-1443 DVLNQMLNINITNSI
+1443 
-1458 KYQELLNKAID
+1458 
-1469 NLSDEK
+1469 
-1475 NIIKKLNE
+1475 E
-1483 NIKNKK
+1483 NIEAKEVEKKNKK
-1489 SVKQRLD
+1489 SVKQKLD
-1496 EKIQDD
+1496 KKIQDD
-1502 KKAREDILKRYD
+1502 KKASEDILKRYD
-1514 NFLKENKDN
+1514 NFLKENKNN

-1529 KMNLNTIEYNLTRQM
+1529 KMNLNTVEYNLTRQM
-1544 IVNAKE
+1544 IINAKE
-1550 STNKGVK
+1550 STNKGIK
-1557 KDIPSDLRGKIEKEL
+1557 KDIPSALRGKIEQEL

-1614 LGDIDLVWGEVT
+1614 LGDIDLVWG
-1626 DKIKHKGYG
+1626 DGNFG
-1635 LAHII
+1635 LSHII
-1640 DKHPELDLKLISD
+1640 NRREEDFIKQ
-1653 IVDKGKL
+1653 GL
-1660 NNQNNIRY
+1660 NKIEAKNKALNFIKEIENIINNG
-1668 RIEYKNYIIG
+1668 NV
-1678 LSSEYKK
+1678 KK
-1685 GNKRTFIITAFERY
+1685 GNNRAFIDIKNSRVMVALDYKGKDKKWIITAYNFY
-1699 KG
+1699 